1 MSVRYDII
9 NQELFKINRANLALK
24 MKKGAFAVF
33 HSNDL
38 MPRNGDCSYNF
49 RQNSDF
55 FYLTGIDQEESIL
68 LLFPDA
74 TKKED
79 KEILFVKET
88 NDHIK
93 VWEGEKLSFYQ
104 AKVISGIENIQAIDD
119 FESVIKRVVKSTKV
133 FYYNSNENE
142 RSNNKVQTRDERL
155 RKTIELFISNQTQLS
170 IAPLLKT
177 LRVIKSKHEVDL
189 IKKACGIT
197 GKAFDRVLGFVKPG
211 VWEFEIEAEISHEFT
226 NNRAGAHAYSP
237 IVAGGA
243 NSCILHYIDNNQQCK
258 SGDVLLLDFGAEYAN
273 YASDLSRTIPISGK
287 FSKRQKA
294 VYDSCYEVFLFAKNT
309 LKPELDLKRYQ
320 KAVVE
325 EMEKQ
330 LIGLGLFTL
339 SDLKKQDP
347 EQPLYRNYFMHG
359 TSHFMGLDVHDVG
372 DRDKKLQPGMV
383 LTCEPGIYIKEE
395 GVGVRIEN
403 DILLTNNGNI
413 DLMSDIPI
421 ESAHIEELMNK

>member
-1 MSVRYDII
+1 MSVRYDPI
-9 NQELFKINRANLALK
+9 NQELFKINRANLALN
-24 MKKGAFAVF
+24 MKKGAFAVL

-38 MPRNGDCSYNF
+38 MPRNGDCFFNF
-49 RQNSDF
+49 RQQSDF

-88 NDHIK
+88 NEHVKI
-93 VWEGEKLSFYQ
+93 WEGEKLSFYQ
-104 AKVISGIENIQAIDD
+104 AKAISGIENIQSLDD
-119 FESVIKRVVKSTKV
+119 FESIIKSLVKNTKY

-142 RSNNKVQTRDERL
+142 RSNSKVQTRDERL
-155 RKTIELFISNQTQLS
+155 RKTVYFHLNNQDKLS

-177 LRVIKSKHEVDL
+177 LRVVKSEHEVSI

-197 GKAFDRVLGFVKPG
+197 KKAFDRVLSYTKPG

-226 NNRAGAHAYSP
+226 VNRAGAHAYSP
-237 IVAGGA
+237 IVASGA

-273 YASDLSRTIPISGK
+273 YASDLSRTIPVNGR

-294 VYDSCYEVFLFAKNT
+294 VYDSCYEVFLFARNS
-309 LKPELDLKRYQ
+309 LKAGVDLKKYQ

-325 EMEKQ
+325 QMEKQ

-383 LTCEPGIYIKEE
+383 LTCEPGIYIREE
-395 GVGVRIEN
+395 GLGVRIEN
-403 DILLTNNGNI
+403 DILLTNDGNL

-421 ESAHIEELMNK
+421 ESDHIEELMNR